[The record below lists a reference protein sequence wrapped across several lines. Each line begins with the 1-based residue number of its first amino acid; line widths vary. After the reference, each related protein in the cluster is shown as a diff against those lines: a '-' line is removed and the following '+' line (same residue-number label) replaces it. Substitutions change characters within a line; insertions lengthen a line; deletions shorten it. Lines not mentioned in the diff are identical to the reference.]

1 MSRVSRGRPVII
13 DKVNLAIPE
22 TDKSIVVQ
30 YVGSGDT
37 VQVELPG
44 VWDMST
50 YLPQS
55 EDNDDLT
62 PSMLLVSHTLDE
74 VTAFDA
80 QVDMV
85 ELINGT
91 MIVTVAS
98 YQKGVCVC
106 SFTYPSELQWSV
118 SSFDRSAL
126 GKAGRTRVELI
137 LDRDLNDEETDAIK
151 SRIKLRRSRS
161 TAKS

>member
-1 MSRVSRGRPVII
+1 MSRVSRGRPTII
-13 DKVNLAIPE
+13 DKIKLDIPDTE
-22 TDKSIVVQ
+22 KSIVVQ

-37 VQVELPG
+37 VQIELPG

-55 EDNDDLT
+55 EDNEDLT
-62 PSMLLVSHTLDE
+62 PSMLLVSHIIDE
-74 VTAFDA
+74 TATFDA
-80 QVDMV
+80 QVDKV

-91 MIVTVAS
+91 MIVTVS
-98 YQKGVCVC
+98 CYQSGLCVC

-118 SSFDRSAL
+118 SLFERSAL
-126 GKAGRTRVELI
+126 GDAGRTRVELV
-137 LDRDLNDEETDAIK
+137 LDRDLTDEETDSIK

-161 TAKS
+161 TVKS